1 MPAAQLSKLK
11 TQINDLAWL
20 FTRPADFVTSLHDLL
35 GQYTDAAY
43 RPGQAIAP
51 APLLPTFKVPQVVI
65 HQLEIELSPLCMQ
78 APSAALAIVDALW
91 ADTYLETRKLGAY
104 LLGRIPAVPPEPI
117 LTRIQTWASPS
128 EHPLLQDV
136 LLTRGGDAL
145 RKQRPDLWLNLMRGW
160 LADKQPGMVD
170 ISLKAMAPLAADQS
184 FENLPALFSLLDPLL
199 MHPVP
204 KWQANLTKVLVHLAR
219 RTPQETAYLLRT
231 ALRTSDDSALLRYMR
246 KLLPLLPVE
255 VQDSVKTILTE
266 HGSK

>member
-1 MPAAQLSKLK
+1 M
-11 TQINDLAWL
+11 
-20 FTRPADFVTSLHDLL
+20 V
-35 GQYTDAAY
+35 
-43 RPGQAIAP
+43 
-51 APLLPTFKVPQVVI
+51 
-65 HQLEIELSPLCMQ
+65 E
-78 APSAALAIVDALW
+78 
-91 ADTYLETRKLGAY
+91 
-104 LLGRIPAVPPEPI
+104 
-117 LTRIQTWASPS
+117 
-128 EHPLLQDV
+128 
-136 LLTRGGDAL
+136 
-145 RKQRPDLWLNLMRGW
+145 LMRDW

-199 MHPVP
+199 MHPAP